1 MLQILNQLLL
11 LLEDVLEFSK
21 SGLHLLQ
28 GELVLTLS
36 RLVLGHPGVELSDG
50 VVQEDPL
57 LHQDL
62 KLLHPGVRDSLH
74 LVIPLL
80 ESSNFLICLIMGG
93 HLLSSSLCSFQNL
106 QEIATV
112 LVKGLDLLIKSLDLV
127 QIRWLVETF
136 SSRLL
141 SSSQPWV
148 EFLDSSSVPSPVLD
162 IVGVFVSLN
171 LGISLQFLDIV
182 CDSLQLILECLSIS
196 RDLVSLGK
204 KILLSL
210 RVSLEDL
217 KLGSNVFLQVHGS
230 GNSVLRK
237 HSTRSFLD
245 VLELSSSSILPLIQ
259 SLQRVVKSSES
270 SNKINNDLDSGLEAS
285 NNLELLL
292 NSLDLLGKS

>member
-80 ESSNFLICLIMGG
+80 ESSNFLICLIMSG
-93 HLLSSSLCSFQNL
+93 HLLSSSLGSLQDL
-106 QEIATV
+106 QEISAV
-112 LVKGLDLLIKSLDLV
+112 LVKGLDLLIKRLDLV
-127 QIRWLVETF
+127 KVRWLGKTF

-148 EFLDSSSVPSPVLD
+148 ELLDSSSVLSPVLD
-162 IVGVFVSLN
+162 IVGVFVALN
-171 LGISLQFLDIV
+171 LGISLQLLNIV
-182 CDSLQLILECLSIS
+182 CDSLQLILEGLSIS
-196 RDLVSLGK
+196 RNLVSLGK
-204 KILLSL
+204 KSL
-210 RVSLEDL
+210 FSFSIGLEDL
-217 KLGSNVFLQVHGS
+217 KLGSNVFLEVHGS

-237 HSTRSFLD
+237 HVSRSFLD
-245 VLELSSSSILPLIQ
+245 VLELSGSSILPLIQ
-259 SLQRVVKSSES
+259 SLQRVVKGSES

-285 NNLELLL
+285 NNL
-292 NSLDLLGKS
+292 K